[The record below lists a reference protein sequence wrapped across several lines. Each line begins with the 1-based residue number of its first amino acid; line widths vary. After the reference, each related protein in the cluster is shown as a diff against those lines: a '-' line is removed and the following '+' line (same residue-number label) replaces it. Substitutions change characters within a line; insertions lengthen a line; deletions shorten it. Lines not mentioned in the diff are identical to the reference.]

1 MQHLVHQ
8 HFIDS
13 KVTLRLPET
22 WLSDCAKEKNDSHVG
37 EGTFDALTLN
47 LNNEERIRIPWS
59 SKETTAILSAV
70 LVEYNKVMKNYTAG
84 PGGGD
89 GDPVAYSVWQARE
102 ELGIC
107 NYVKVESKIYLT
119 IIHLWDKEF
128 NFLMTVVKVTVPSSV
143 AVEDSREFG
152 GDRDDD
158 LTDNGTA
165 QSSRTPPCRSPTFSN
180 TSRAAASNQQVV
192 ALMNASRKAR
202 HDETQEMTSRF
213 VSVLESN
220 LNPSM
225 NTSHAKQQTEHQ
237 VTLQNAIAHTT
248 AQIATYRK
256 GLESLKKQ
264 KRKAV
269 KKFGDIPQSRGR
281 VKKLQAIEKKTKCQR
296 GFLKTYE
303 TTLKTQFQNLR
314 NVNASRNGEG
324 VAYSESSVCSDS
336 DSECADSSDGENGE
350 N

>member
-1 MQHLVHQ
+1 
-8 HFIDS
+8 
-13 KVTLRLPET
+13 
-22 WLSDCAKEKNDSHVG
+22 
-37 EGTFDALTLN
+37 
-47 LNNEERIRIPWS
+47 
-59 SKETTAILSAV
+59 
-70 LVEYNKVMKNYTAG
+70 MKGKSN
-84 PGGGD
+84 
-89 GDPVAYSVWQARE
+89 
-102 ELGIC
+102 
-107 NYVKVESKIYLT
+107 IYLT
-119 IIHLWDKEF
+119 IIHLCDKEF
-128 NFLMTVVKVTVPSSV
+128 GFPLTVVKGTVPSSV
-143 AVEDSREFG
+143 AVDDSCEFG
-152 GDRDDD
+152 GDRDDN
-158 LTDNGTA
+158 LTDNGTV
-165 QSSRTPPCRSPTFSN
+165 QYSRTLPHKSPTFRN

-202 HDETQEMTSRF
+202 HNETQEMTSRF

-225 NTSHAKQQTEHQ
+225 NTSQAKQQTEHQ

-269 KKFGDIPQSRGR
+269 EKLGDSPQSRGR
-281 VKKLQAIEKKTKCQR
+281 MKKLQAIEKKTKCQR

-324 VAYSESSVCSDS
+324 VAYSESSVGSDS
-336 DSECADSSDGENGE
+336 DSEGADSSDGENGE
-350 N
+350 H